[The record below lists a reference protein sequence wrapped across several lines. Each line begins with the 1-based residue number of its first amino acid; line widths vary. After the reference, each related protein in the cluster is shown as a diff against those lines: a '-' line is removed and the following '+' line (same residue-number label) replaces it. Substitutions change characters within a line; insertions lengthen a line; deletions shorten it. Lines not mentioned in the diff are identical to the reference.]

1 MSDNLGNA
9 KELIEGLKSNKKFK
23 MIAIAVI
30 AVVVLVL
37 GYIVYYNLVFI
48 PNNEKSKTVY
58 WEELIQLENDSL
70 ENALEGFEVLAKKY
84 DGKVGG
90 EISNYLTGRI
100 LMEKG
105 EFEDALKY
113 LENAD
118 IEDVYVGT
126 MVIGLRGD
134 CHVELGNFEKAVKL
148 YDEAAKR
155 KPNEMTTPV
164 YLKKAALVYELELK
178 NFEKATELYTQIEKD
193 YFDYAKTN
201 NIEKYIARS
210 SNKK

>member
-9 KELIEGLKSNKKFK
+9 KELIERLKSNKKFK
-23 MIAIAVI
+23 MIAITVI
-30 AVVVLVL
+30 AAVVLVL
-37 GYIVYYNLVFI
+37 GYVVYYNLVFI

-70 ENALEGFEVLAKKY
+70 DLALDGLESLAKKY
-84 DGKVGG
+84 DGKIGG

-100 LMEKG
+100 LMDKG
-105 EFEDALKY
+105 EFESAIKY
-113 LENAD
+113 LDNAD
-118 IEDVYVGT
+118 ITDVYIGT
-126 MVIGLRGD
+126 MVIGLKGD
-134 CHVELGNFEKAVKL
+134 CHSELGNYEKAVKL
-148 YDEAAKR
+148 YEQAAKR
-155 KPNEMTTPV
+155 QPNEMTTPT

-210 SNKK
+210 SNKE